1 MKKWN
6 NPSIE
11 ELDLNATAYS
21 PAGGTRQDGAYMS
34 NDGHYNYNT
43 YGPSGGEDDG
53 TPAIHGNHPGIG
65 QSHTG
70 GGYVAGGGFV
80 TVD

>member
-21 PAGGTRQDGAYMS
+21 PAGGNRQDGAYKS
-34 NDGHYNYNT
+34 NDGKYNYQT

-53 TPAIHGNHPGIG
+53 TPHIAGNDPSGALPI
-65 QSHTG
+65 TG
-70 GGYVAGGGFV
+70 NGSF
-80 TVD
+80 TWVD